1 MNYEVVIDG
10 SPARLSIESGRLR
23 YAREA
28 SKASDEIEREYSI
41 TAAGAGVWSVLMN
54 GRSFT
59 ATLLANGEVSV
70 NGRVYRVEVFDPR
83 SMRGRRSAAGGEGRQ
98 TIAAPMPGR
107 VIRVLVEVGQEVAA
121 GEGLIVVEAMKMQN
135 EMKSPKAGRVVELKT
150 TAGATVAAGDV
161 LAVVE

>member
-28 SKASDEIEREYSI
+28 SKASDELEREYSI
-41 TAAGAGVWSVLMN
+41 TAAGAVVWSVLMN
-54 GRSFT
+54 GRSFS
-59 ATLLANGEVSV
+59 ASLLANGEVSV